1 MGNVTS
7 PPAPLSCANNRLGEG
22 ETNCAVHPLSAFWER
37 GTGGEV
43 CL

>member
-7 PPAPLSCANNRLGEG
+7 PPGRVSCANNRLGEG
-22 ETNCAVHPLSAFWER
+22 ETNCAVHPLSQKAER